1 MRGGIDRRHGAAP
14 GGTGADAGGDMVK
27 RHFDRELDHLKARLL
42 HMGAAVE
49 DLISRSIQALTDR
62 DRKLAEESMRIE
74 EEIDRQEIQIEEECL
89 KLLALYQPVAGD
101 LRFVTAVLK
110 INNDLE
116 RMGDLGRHIAERA
129 LVLADHRE
137 VRLPVDLRNM
147 AAACQRMVRM
157 SLDAVVNQDAE
168 VAMQVIHADNEMDE
182 YHQDMFPIIAA
193 KMRTNPEMI
202 EVLLHVLS
210 ASRHLERISDYATN
224 VAEDVVYL
232 VRGEIIRH
240 RED

>member
-1 MRGGIDRRHGAAP
+1 MQAEAA
-14 GGTGADAGGDMVK
+14 VK
-27 RHFDRELDHLKARLL
+27 RHFEREMDQLKARLL

-49 DLISRSIQALTDR
+49 DLVAHGIQALMDR
-62 DRKLAEESMRIE
+62 DQELAAEAIELES
-74 EEIDRQEIQIEEECL
+74 EIDRQEIAIEEECL

-129 LVLADHRE
+129 QVLARHRD
-137 VRLPVDLRNM
+137 VHIPVDLRNM
-147 AAACQRMVRM
+147 AGATQRMLRRA
-157 SLDAVVNQDAE
+157 LDALVNQDAE
-168 VAMQVIHADNEMDE
+168 LALRVVHDDGEVDAYLEE
-182 YHQDMFPIIAA
+182 MFPLVAGQ
-193 KMRTNPEMI
+193 MRTHPDNI
-202 EVLLHVLS
+202 DVLMHVLS
-210 ASRHLERISDYATN
+210 AARHLERIADYATN

-240 RED
+240 RQD

>member
-1 MRGGIDRRHGAAP
+1 M
-14 GGTGADAGGDMVK
+14 K
-27 RHFDRELDHLKARLL
+27 RHFDRELEHLKARLL

-49 DLISRSIQALTDR
+49 DLVARSIQALMDR
-62 DRKLAEESMRIE
+62 DAKLAQESIRIE
-74 EEIDRQEIQIEEECL
+74 GEIDQQEIQIEEECL

-129 LVLADHRE
+129 LVLSEHRE

-147 AAACQRMVRM
+147 ASATQRMVRTA
-157 SLDAVVNQDAE
+157 LDAVVNQDAE
-168 VAMQVIHADNEMDE
+168 TAMRVIHADTEIDE
-182 YHQDMFPIIAA
+182 YHQDMFPLIAA
-193 KMRTNPEMI
+193 QMRTHPDTI

-224 VAEDVVYL
+224 IAEDVVYL
-232 VRGEIIRH
+232 ARGEIIRH

>member
-1 MRGGIDRRHGAAP
+1 M
-14 GGTGADAGGDMVK
+14 K
-27 RHFDRELDHLKARLL
+27 RHFEREMDHLKARLL

-49 DLISRSIQALTDR
+49 DLVARSIQALTER
-62 DRKLAEESMRIE
+62 NQELAEQAIKIE
-74 EEIDRQEIQIEEECL
+74 GEIDQQEIQIEEECL

-129 LVLADHRE
+129 LVLSAHRE

-147 AAACQRMVRM
+147 AAAAQRMLRM
-157 SLDAVVNQDAE
+157 SMDAVVNQDAE
-168 VAMQVIHADNEMDE
+168 IALRVIHADNEIDE
-182 YHQDMFPIIAA
+182 YHQEMFPLIARQ
-193 KMRTNPEMI
+193 MRTAPDTI

-210 ASRHLERISDYATN
+210 ASRHLERIADYATN
-224 VAEDVVYL
+224 IAEDVVYL

>member
-1 MRGGIDRRHGAAP
+1 M
-14 GGTGADAGGDMVK
+14 K
-27 RHFDRELDHLKARLL
+27 RHFEREMDHLKARVL

-49 DLISRSIQALTDR
+49 DLVARSIQALTERNLDLAQQAI
-62 DRKLAEESMRIE
+62 KLES
-74 EEIDRQEIQIEEECL
+74 EIDQQEIQIEEECL

-129 LVLADHRE
+129 LVLSQHRE
-137 VRLPVDLRNM
+137 VHLPVDLRNM
-147 AAACQRMVRM
+147 AAAVQRMLHNAM
-157 SLDAVVNQDAE
+157 DAVVNQDADL
-168 VAMQVIHADNEMDE
+168 AIRVIRSDNEIDE
-182 YHQDMFPIIAA
+182 YHQEMFPLIARQ
-193 KMRTNPEMI
+193 MRTAPDTI

-210 ASRHLERISDYATN
+210 ASRHLERIADYATN

-232 VRGEIIRH
+232 ARGEIIRH

>member
-1 MRGGIDRRHGAAP
+1 MGAMVEEAVQKAIAAVRERRGELAREVIDGDDKIDRR
-14 GGTGADAGGDMVK
+14 
-27 RHFDRELDHLKARLL
+27 E
-42 HMGAAVE
+42 VE
-49 DLISRSIQALTDR
+49 V
-62 DRKLAEESMRIE
+62 
-74 EEIDRQEIQIEEECL
+74 EEECL
-89 KLLALYQPVAGD
+89 KLLALHQPVAD
-101 LRFVTAVLK
+101 HLRFVTAVMK

-129 LVLADHRE
+129 LVLSQHRE

-147 AAACQRMVRM
+147 AAAAQRMVRTA
-157 SLDAVVNQDAE
+157 LDALVNQDSEA
-168 VAMQVIHADNEMDE
+168 AMRVIHADSEIDE
-182 YHQDMFPIIAA
+182 YHQDMFPLIAA
-193 KMRTNPEMI
+193 QMRTHPDTI

-224 VAEDVVYL
+224 IAEDVVYL

>member
-1 MRGGIDRRHGAAP
+1 M
-14 GGTGADAGGDMVK
+14 K
-27 RHFDRELDHLKARLL
+27 RHFEREMDHLKARLL

-49 DLISRSIQALTDR
+49 DLLARSIQALMER
-62 DRKLAEESMRIE
+62 NLELAQESIKIE
-74 EEIDRQEIQIEEECL
+74 AEIDQQEIQIEEECL

-116 RMGDLGRHIAERA
+116 RMGDLGGHIAERA
-129 LVLADHRE
+129 LVLAAHRE

-147 AAACQRMVRM
+147 AAAVQKMLRMA
-157 SLDAVVNQDAE
+157 LDAIVNQDAE
-168 VAMQVIHADNEMDE
+168 IAARVIQADNEIDE
-182 YHQDMFPIIAA
+182 YHQEMFPLIARQ
-193 KMRTNPEMI
+193 MRTAPETI

-210 ASRHLERISDYATN
+210 ASRHLERVADYATN
-224 VAEDVVYL
+224 IAEDVVYL

>member
-1 MRGGIDRRHGAAP
+1 MEGGG
-14 GGTGADAGGDMVK
+14 VK
-27 RHFDRELDHLKARLL
+27 RHFDRELEHLKARLL

-49 DLISRSIQALTDR
+49 DLVARSIQALMDR
-62 DRKLAEESMRIE
+62 DAKLAQESIRIE
-74 EEIDRQEIQIEEECL
+74 GEIDQQEIQIEEECL

-129 LVLADHRE
+129 LVLSEHRE

-147 AAACQRMVRM
+147 ASATQRMVRTA
-157 SLDAVVNQDAE
+157 LDAVVNQDAE
-168 VAMQVIHADNEMDE
+168 TAMRVIHADSEIDE
-182 YHQDMFPIIAA
+182 YHQDMFPLIAA
-193 KMRTNPEMI
+193 QMRTHPDTI

-224 VAEDVVYL
+224 IAEDVVYL

>member
-1 MRGGIDRRHGAAP
+1 MQ
-14 GGTGADAGGDMVK
+14 

-49 DLISRSIQALTDR
+49 DLISRSIQALMDR
-62 DRKLAEESMRIE
+62 DHPLAEECLGIE
-74 EEIDRQEIQIEEECL
+74 EEIDKQEIQIEEECL

-129 LVLADHRE
+129 MVLADHRE

-147 AAACQRMVRM
+147 AAAVQRMVRT
-157 SLDAVVNQDAE
+157 SLDAVVNQDSELAL
-168 VAMQVIHADNEMDE
+168 QVIRSDNEIDA

-193 KMRTNPEMI
+193 KMRTHPEMI

-210 ASRHLERISDYATN
+210 ASRHLERIADYATN

-240 RED
+240 QDD

>member
-1 MRGGIDRRHGAAP
+1 
-14 GGTGADAGGDMVK
+14 VK
-27 RHFDRELDHLKARLL
+27 RHFDRELEHLKARLL

-49 DLISRSIQALTDR
+49 DLIARSIQALMDR
-62 DRKLAEESMRIE
+62 DAKLAQESIRIE
-74 EEIDRQEIQIEEECL
+74 GEIDQQEIQIEEECL

-129 LVLADHRE
+129 LVLSQHNE

-147 AAACQRMVRM
+147 AAAAQRMVRTA
-157 SLDAVVNQDAE
+157 LDALVNQDSEA
-168 VAMQVIHADNEMDE
+168 AMRVIHADSEIDE
-182 YHQDMFPIIAA
+182 YHQDMFPLIAA
-193 KMRTNPEMI
+193 QMRTHPDTI

-224 VAEDVVYL
+224 IAEDVVYL

>member
-1 MRGGIDRRHGAAP
+1 M
-14 GGTGADAGGDMVK
+14 K
-27 RHFDRELDHLKARLL
+27 RHFDRELEHLKARLL

-49 DLISRSIQALTDR
+49 DLIARSIQALMDR
-62 DRKLAEESMRIE
+62 DAKLAQESIRIE
-74 EEIDRQEIQIEEECL
+74 GEIDQQEIQIEEECL

-129 LVLADHRE
+129 LVLSQHRE

-147 AAACQRMVRM
+147 AAAAQRMVRTA
-157 SLDAVVNQDAE
+157 LDALVNQDSEA
-168 VAMQVIHADNEMDE
+168 AMRVVHADSEIDE
-182 YHQDMFPIIAA
+182 YHQDMFPLIAA
-193 KMRTNPEMI
+193 QMRTHPDTI

-224 VAEDVVYL
+224 IAEDVVYL

>member
-1 MRGGIDRRHGAAP
+1 M
-14 GGTGADAGGDMVK
+14 K
-27 RHFDRELDHLKARLL
+27 RHFDRELEHLKARLL

-49 DLISRSIQALTDR
+49 DLIARSIQALMDR
-62 DRKLAEESMRIE
+62 DAKLAQESIRIE
-74 EEIDRQEIQIEEECL
+74 GEIDQQEIQIEEECL

-129 LVLADHRE
+129 LVLSQHRE

-147 AAACQRMVRM
+147 AAAAQRMVRTA
-157 SLDAVVNQDAE
+157 LDALVNQDSEA
-168 VAMQVIHADNEMDE
+168 AMRVIHADSEIDE
-182 YHQDMFPIIAA
+182 YHQDMFPLIAA
-193 KMRTNPEMI
+193 QMRTHPDTI

-224 VAEDVVYL
+224 IAEDVVYL